1 MEEVFIEKI
10 TIKHVRHL
18 QNLDIMLSAD
28 ERKHLILTGKNGS
41 GKTSVLNEIRDYLS
55 DINLL
60 KQLPTLKR
68 NLNHYNKEI
77 KISEDGIKNA
87 TDESQRSQFKQNILD
102 VLEFKKILLVKLE
115 RFNKIDINFK
125 NQEHFATYYENNNF
139 IVVYFP
145 AMRLGKP
152 NTPNGINKL
161 ETRNNYKIADQ
172 ARNEFVQYIVNLKA
186 KSSFAREK
194 GDMDTVNETNS
205 WFEKFEEGLREVFD
219 DKNLKLEFD
228 IDALNFNILL
238 SNREKFDFN
247 TLSDGYSDLLS
258 IVTELIM
265 RMENKS
271 SKNYNIQG
279 VVLIDE
285 IETHLHIDLQKKV
298 LPFLTR
304 FFPKIQFIIST
315 HSPFVLNSIPN
326 AIAYDLENKMQ
337 IEDLSGYSVEAIIEG
352 YFDSDKYSDYIKNK
366 MSEFERLLSL
376 PDPSVLDK
384 EKIDNLHKYLR
395 NLPKFNAPELELKL
409 NQLELEYFVK

>member
-10 TIKHVRHL
+10 TIQQVRHL
-18 QNLDIMLSAD
+18 QNLDIMLSSD

-55 DINLL
+55 DVNALKDISNQKSNFQYFTNESKNLKNQIEDTSDEILRSDFRNKMLKNQQILIN
-60 KQLPTLKR
+60 
-68 NLNHYNKEI
+68 I
-77 KISEDGIKNA
+77 KL
-87 TDESQRSQFKQNILD
+87 Q
-102 VLEFKKILLVKLE
+102 LE
-115 RFNKIDINFK
+115 RFNKINIHFK
-125 NQEHFATYYENNNF
+125 NQEHFTTYYENNDF
-139 IVVYFP
+139 IVVFFS
-145 AMRLGKP
+145 AMRLDKP
-152 NTPNGINKL
+152 TVPKGVSKMSS
-161 ETRNNYKIADQ
+161 RSDYKIGDQ

-194 GDMDTVNETNS
+194 GDLKTANEINS
-205 WFEKFEEGLREVFD
+205 WFEKFEEGLKEIFD

-228 IDALNFNILL
+228 IDALNFNMLL

-247 TLSDGYSDLLS
+247 TLSDGYSAFLS